1 MLLPGFRCCYIC
13 SRCWCAGCLPLVEGT
28 TTYSSSELGLV
39 FLSPG
44 GSATGPLC
52 AALLGLPVLLAVV
65 VGSLVGFLVVLVAMV
80 GAPVLATGPA
90 RRIKNVVCDVYK
102 SKNKQQLHRARQLYH
117 LSTHLCS
124 QVLFVRHHPAC
135 QGPGSL
141 RRHHHHHHQVHYH
154 CLHRCSRLCLCLSA
168 PQLHCHHYGHDRGRC
183 RCGHGWCGR
192 RRGAGW

>member
-1 MLLPGFRCCYIC
+1 M
-13 SRCWCAGCLPLVEGT
+13 PLAEGT

-90 RRIKNVVCDVYK
+90 KRIKNVVCDVYE
-102 SKNKQQLHRARQLYH
+102 SKTHSSYTAHGTYIIFQRTFADRCCSCVTTLLARD
-117 LSTHLCS
+117 
-124 QVLFVRHHPAC
+124 PAPC
-135 QGPGSL
+135 TTTTTTT
-141 RRHHHHHHQVHYH
+141 
-154 CLHRCSRLCLCLSA
+154 RCITTAYTAAPVFASA
-168 PQLHCHHYGHDRGRC
+168 
-183 RCGHGWCGR
+183 
-192 RRGAGW
+192 